1 MRKKMTNQL
10 VERPWKIEL
19 HDEGEKKGQPKIHQ
33 ILWDTEVKGFGLRY
47 FLNKDGEVTTRTYFL
62 QCRVGKNGK
71 MRVIKIGIHNDT
83 HRVDQAR
90 AEAFDLKARL
100 MKGYDPVEEKAKQEE
115 AERQQKVLD
124 AGKNATLR
132 QVMEHYLIHRRT
144 KYGPLRE
151 GTKQSI
157 REKIEKNLAAWLD
170 EPMAATITRDA
181 CLVRFTELSDTEVQ
195 KNGTVGK
202 KGTANMVFAY
212 LRALC
217 NHAREMYAKEDGEPT
232 IFLTNPVTRMVKV
245 RKLNP
250 GKVRKGRIPRERI
263 GAVWNELRRRAV
275 EARRDKERTAAD
287 WISMILLT
295 GTRLTESGSLKKTQV
310 DLEAKT
316 ITLMGDVSKNHR
328 ELVLP
333 TSTVLHDILSTRL
346 TTPLAPSRRRIRAR
360 STEHV
365 FPGGGKKKPYIHD
378 ARSTMDAI
386 SKVAGRHLSYH
397 DLRRTFEDILRYAK
411 VDPDQ
416 RRILTN
422 HVAGDV
428 HQASYSND
436 DSADSLRPAMEAAAK
451 WVLDMA
457 KVAAAQ
463 ASGANVVTLKTG

>member
-1 MRKKMTNQL
+1 MTNQL

-47 FLNKDGEVTTRTYFL
+47 FFNKDGEVTTRTYFL
-62 QCRVGKNGK
+62 QCRVGKKGK

-157 REKIEKNLAAWLD
+157 RSKIESYLTAWLD

-202 KGTANMVFAY
+202 KDCEHGFR
-212 LRALC
+212 LPPSALQS
-217 NHAREMYAKEDGEPT
+217 
-232 IFLTNPVTRMVKV
+232 
-245 RKLNP
+245 
-250 GKVRKGRIPRERI
+250 RERDVRQ
-263 GAVWNELRRRAV
+263 GGRRANHLHH
-275 EARRDKERTAAD
+275 EPGHAN
-287 WISMILLT
+287 
-295 GTRLTESGSLKKTQV
+295 GESSQA
-310 DLEAKT
+310 E
-316 ITLMGDVSKNHR
+316 
-328 ELVLP
+328 
-333 TSTVLHDILSTRL
+333 
-346 TTPLAPSRRRIRAR
+346 
-360 STEHV
+360 
-365 FPGGGKKKPYIHD
+365 PGQG
-378 ARSTMDAI
+378 
-386 SKVAGRHLSYH
+386 
-397 DLRRTFEDILRYAK
+397 
-411 VDPDQ
+411 
-416 RRILTN
+416 
-422 HVAGDV
+422 
-428 HQASYSND
+428 
-436 DSADSLRPAMEAAAK
+436 
-451 WVLDMA
+451 
-457 KVAAAQ
+457 AQ
-463 ASGANVVTLKTG
+463 GANPTGAHWRCVE